1 MSKSDDNS
9 QEDKATSVSNAHTIE
24 EIADFWDTHSLDDYW
39 DQTQEAEFEVRAK
52 RRRRVTLDPQVYA
65 KLEAEAHTRG
75 ISPETLINL
84 WLAERL
90 QEAKG

>member
-1 MSKSDDNS
+1 MSKSDNS
-9 QEDKATSVSNAHTIE
+9 QEVKATSVSNAHTIE
-24 EIADFWDTHSLDDYW
+24 EIADFWDTHSLNDYW
-39 DQTQEAEFEVRAK
+39 DQTQEVAFEVRAK